1 MMGANRSPKPREK
14 AFRIGEREIIAIGVK
29 RSFWQDFSHQ
39 AMTIA
44 WPGFIAATALA
55 FVLIN
60 ALFAL
65 AYLAGNQPV
74 SAVAEANFIQYFY
87 FSIETLA
94 TVGYG
99 DMHPQTHYGHILAS
113 LESFTGIFCIALM
126 TGLIFARFSRPQA
139 RILFADAPVI
149 STDDGKP
156 VFMLRLANERHN
168 AIGDATAKLWL
179 LRWYVTP
186 EGRRYR
192 GFVEMKLRRNE
203 NPTFQL
209 SWTLFHV
216 MDESSPLFGMTQ
228 ADMET
233 AEAAFTV
240 TINGLDENSAQ
251 TVHAR
256 KAYAFADLRWGH
268 RYADILS
275 TQAGRTRLDYR
286 LFHDTEPEI
295 TDK

>member
-1 MMGANRSPKPREK
+1 MSFSTPNKPREK
-14 AFRIGEREIIAIGVK
+14 AFRIGEREIVAVGVK
-29 RSFWQDFSHQ
+29 HSFGRDFSHR
-39 AMTIA
+39 AMTVS
-44 WPGFIAATALA
+44 WPRFVAGTALV

-65 AYLAGNQPV
+65 AYLAGNAPV
-74 SAVAEANFIQYFY
+74 SAVAEPNFIQYFY

-99 DMHPQTHYGHILAS
+99 DMHPQTHYGHMLAS

-139 RILFADAPVI
+139 RILFADVPVI
-149 STDDGKP
+149 STYDGKP

-168 AIGDATAKLWL
+168 AIGDATAKLWF
-179 LRWYVTP
+179 LRGYTTS
-186 EGRRYR
+186 EGRKFR
-192 GFVEMKLRRNE
+192 GFVEMKLMRNE

-209 SWTLFHV
+209 SWTLFHII
-216 MDESSPLFGMTQ
+216 DETSPLFGMTQ
-228 ADMET
+228 EDMEK
-233 AEAAFTV
+233 ADANFTV

-268 RYADILS
+268 RYADIL
-275 TQAGRTRLDYR
+275 TTEEGRTRLDYGK
-286 LFHDTEPEI
+286 FHDTEAEF